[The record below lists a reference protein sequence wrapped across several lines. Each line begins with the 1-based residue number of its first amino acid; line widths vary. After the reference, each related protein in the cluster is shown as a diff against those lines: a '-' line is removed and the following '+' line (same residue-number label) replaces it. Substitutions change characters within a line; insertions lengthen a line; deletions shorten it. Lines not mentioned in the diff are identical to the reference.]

1 MAFKLKELN
10 GELGEVIANITE
22 GKETL
27 LVEEEEGKYQVWLE
41 PDYLYIKELGL
52 NIFGGESI
60 GLDDK
65 NEIKSCTS
73 GYWFYSDGTG
83 EKLYAEVGSNL
94 TACIYNYCNAV
105 GLNKAMEDVE
115 DLDCFYKL
123 DNGDFLREKVISWM
137 DAEIEGQI
145 EI

>member
-1 MAFKLKELN
+1 MRPKRSTIRSVS
-10 GELGEVIANITE
+10 GGH
-22 GKETL
+22 L
-27 LVEEEEGKYQVWLE
+27 LILMH
-41 PDYLYIKELGL
+41 
-52 NIFGGESI
+52 FGMRP
-60 GLDDK
+60 
-65 NEIKSCTS
+65 SCTS

-137 DAEIEGQI
+137 DVEIEGQI